1 MAKIELPLSQFTYAE
16 KLDLLET
23 IWDDLSRDDAAFESP
38 AWHENILNERREA
51 FSVGAV
57 QHSDWAEAK
66 ARIKR
71 NLSCHL
77 GACRIIQQ
85 DEIVKTAA

>member
-1 MAKIELPLSQFTYAE
+1 MAKIELPLSQYTYAE

-23 IWDDLSRDDAAFESP
+23 IWDDLSRDETVFESP

-51 FSVGAV
+51 FSDGTV

-66 ARIKR
+66 ERIRR
-71 NLSCHL
+71 NLSCS
-77 GACRIIQQ
+77 
-85 DEIVKTAA
+85 

>member
-23 IWDDLSRDDAAFESP
+23 IWDDLSRDETVFESP

-51 FSVGAV
+51 FFAGTL
-57 QHSDWAEAK
+57 QNSDWAEAK
-66 ARIKR
+66 ERIKR
-71 NLSCHL
+71 NLSCS
-77 GACRIIQQ
+77 
-85 DEIVKTAA
+85 

>member
-23 IWDDLSRDDAAFESP
+23 IWDDLSRYETAFESP

-51 FSVGAV
+51 FSAGKV

-66 ARIKR
+66 ERIKR
-71 NLSCHL
+71 NLSCS
-77 GACRIIQQ
+77 
-85 DEIVKTAA
+85 